1 MVRRELLL
9 AFGAFLVCA
18 PALAQAPAS
27 PVKAESVPGVPI
39 QVEGRKIWLGRESEF
54 EEFLKQAKVI
64 KVDDVPVGV
73 TKPKR
78 AYVAP
83 GGLAGSFVFKE
94 LMPSRKTGFFESYK
108 SEIAAYELDKI
119 MGMGMVPPTV
129 ERKHD
134 GVTGSAQLWVEHC
147 TLLRDRDTTKAP
159 DMGAWNKQVYRQR
172 VWDNLTANIDRN
184 QGNLLMDDGWNLIL
198 IDHSRAFTGVDD
210 HAVSDEQDR
219 QGVLREAQGARRGHD
234 QGGPWQVALRRP
246 QADPQAARQ
255 DRRTLRQDARA
266 VRRSRGVRKVVGHDT
281 PTTETQKTQRTHR
294 VHSGGGW

>member
-39 QVEGRKIWLGRESEF
+39 QVEGRKIWIGRESEF

-94 LMPSRKTGFFESYK
+94 LMPSRKSGFFESYK

-198 IDHSRAFTGVDD
+198 IDHSRAFTGSMTMPFPMNKIDKEFYEKLKALDEATIKAGLGKWLFDGPKPILKRRDKIVEHFDKML
-210 HAVSDEQDR
+210 AQWGEAGRVREVS
-219 QGVLREAQGARRGHD
+219 RR
-234 QGGPWQVALRRP
+234 
-246 QADPQAARQ
+246 
-255 DRRTLRQDARA
+255 
-266 VRRSRGVRKVVGHDT
+266 
-281 PTTETQKTQRTHR
+281 
-294 VHSGGGW
+294 

>member
-1 MVRRELLL
+1 MLRRGLLL
-9 AFGAFLVCA
+9 VFGVFLVCA
-18 PALAQAPAS
+18 PSRAQQPAS
-27 PVKAESVPGVPI
+27 PVKPEAVPGVPI
-39 QVEGRKIWLGRESEF
+39 QVEGRKVWLGREEEF
-54 EEFLKQAKVI
+54 EAFLKAAKVE

-78 AYVAP
+78 AYVTP

-94 LMPSRKTGFFESYK
+94 LMPSRKTGYFESYK
-108 SEIAAYELDKI
+108 SEIAAYELDKV

-198 IDHSRAFTGVDD
+198 IDHSRAFTASMTMPFPMTKIDKEFYEKLKALDEATIKARLGKWLFDGPKPILKRRDKIVDHFD
-210 HAVSDEQDR
+210 KMIAQYGEAAVF
-219 QGVLREAQGARRGHD
+219 V
-234 QGGPWQVALRRP
+234 
-246 QADPQAARQ
+246 
-255 DRRTLRQDARA
+255 
-266 VRRSRGVRKVVGHDT
+266 K
-281 PTTETQKTQRTHR
+281 
-294 VHSGGGW
+294 

>member
-94 LMPSRKTGFFESYK
+94 LMPSRKSGFFESYK

-134 GVTGSAQLWVEHC
+134 GVTGSAQLWVDHC

-198 IDHSRAFTGVDD
+198 IDHSRAFTGSMNMPFPMNKIDKEFYEKLKALDEATIKARLGKWLFDGPKPILKRRDKIVE
-210 HAVSDEQDR
+210 HFEKMLAQYGEAAVF
-219 QGVLREAQGARRGHD
+219 V
-234 QGGPWQVALRRP
+234 
-246 QADPQAARQ
+246 
-255 DRRTLRQDARA
+255 
-266 VRRSRGVRKVVGHDT
+266 K
-281 PTTETQKTQRTHR
+281 
-294 VHSGGGW
+294 